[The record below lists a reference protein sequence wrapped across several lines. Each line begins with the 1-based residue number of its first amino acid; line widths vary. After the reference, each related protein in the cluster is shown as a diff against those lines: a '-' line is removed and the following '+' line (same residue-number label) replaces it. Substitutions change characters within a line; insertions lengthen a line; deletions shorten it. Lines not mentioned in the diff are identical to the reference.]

1 VRVDAQKTPIAIK
14 SAYPIDKFCLWYLK
28 TSNGYFRY
36 LTNSSS
42 NQRCARIQIHFEIS
56 HHNFVDRRCSFFFNT
71 TSAKSFEQKTIVAQQ
86 KPDDFTCSVVF
97 KRINNNQFQHTD
109 LERKPRLFAN
119 FYKNEY

>member
-1 VRVDAQKTPIAIK
+1 LTSFAFDILKLLTAILDILPTAPQT
-14 SAYPIDKFCLWYLK
+14 SGALEYKFK
-28 TSNGYFRY
+28 VRY
-36 LTNSSS
+36 LITISSIVVAVS
-42 NQRCARIQIHFEIS
+42 FLIRHLQRAS
-56 HHNFVDRRCSFFFNT
+56 S
-71 TSAKSFEQKTIVAQQ
+71 KKTIVTQQ